1 MVQKLSLQEIDE
13 KIQLIRKTAQE
24 MTELAEDFPAIYR
37 NSRRILAS
45 TKMLELNISDI
56 KDLVE

>member
-1 MVQKLSLQEIDE
+1 MNQKLSLQAIDE
-13 KIQLIRKTAQE
+13 KIQLIRKAAQE
-24 MTELAEDFPAIYR
+24 MTELAEDFPALYR